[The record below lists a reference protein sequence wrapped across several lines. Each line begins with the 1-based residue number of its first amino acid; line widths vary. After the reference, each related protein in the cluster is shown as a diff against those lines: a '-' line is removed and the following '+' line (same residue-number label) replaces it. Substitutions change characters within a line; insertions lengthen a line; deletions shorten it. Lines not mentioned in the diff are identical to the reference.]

1 VWVAQDIG
9 IPLVSSP
16 AVAYGSVYIGAHSL
30 RTYDAVGSSAFCH
43 SVGGSVPT
51 CTPVWLGTTGG
62 DVESSPA
69 VSNGVVYVGADDG
82 KLYAF
87 DAHGVTNCTGASP
100 KTCAPLWTAATGG
113 PVISSPAVA
122 NGVVYVGSND
132 NKLYAFDAR
141 GTTGCTGSPKVCA
154 PLWTAT
160 TGDDVRSSP
169 AVANGV
175 VYVGSNDNKLY
186 AFDAAG
192 STGCS
197 GNPKSCA
204 PLWTATTGGDVF
216 SSPAA
221 TETTVYVGSDDGKF
235 YAFSATGATNCS
247 GSPKVCTPLWTASTG
262 GPVQSSPAVANGV
275 VYVGSDDQH
284 FYAFD
289 AAGILGC
296 GAGTPPA
303 CAPRFSA
310 NAQFAVHSSPAVAN
324 GMVYIGGFGTM
335 AFALP

>member
-1 VWVAQDIG
+1 LWTATTGGPV
-9 IPLVSSP
+9 VSSP
-16 AVAYGSVYIGAHSL
+16 AVS
-30 RTYDAVGSSAFCH
+30 
-43 SVGGSVPT
+43 
-51 CTPVWLGTTGG
+51 
-62 DVESSPA
+62 
-69 VSNGVVYVGADDG
+69 
-82 KLYAF
+82 
-87 DAHGVTNCTGASP
+87 
-100 KTCAPLWTAATGG
+100 
-113 PVISSPAVA
+113 

-141 GTTGCTGSPKVCA
+141 GITNCTGGTTKSCA

-169 AVANGV
+169 AIANKT

-192 STGCS
+192 VANCTGTTTKTCL
-197 GNPKSCA
+197 

-221 TETTVYVGSDDGKF
+221 TASTVYVGSDDGKL
-235 YAFSATGATNCS
+235 YAFSAGGSTSCS
-247 GSPKVCTPLWTASTG
+247 GSPKVCTPLWTATTG

-275 VYVGSDDQH
+275 VYVGSDDQN

-324 GMVYIGGFGTM
+324 GMVYVGGFGTM
-335 AFALP
+335 AFTLP